1 MGPFLLLPEATTAVC
16 ISELLYCFHIPL
28 DLDSTSLDLQPLTS
42 LPPLPPCTKQ
52 AARRAR
58 VWAGWLAVLCHKSVR
73 PWCVYCAKTL
83 EDRCR
88 RGRAKAGGSLKNP
101 RTGKTMR

>member
-1 MGPFLLLPEATTAVC
+1 M
-16 ISELLYCFHIPL
+16 
-28 DLDSTSLDLQPLTS
+28 SLDLQPLTS

-88 RGRAKAGGSLKNP
+88 RGRAKAGGSLKKSAYWENHALDCGHP
-101 RTGKTMR
+101 HVTTTIAQRCYPVLEPTGH